1 MFREMEDDPFF
12 SDPFHS
18 HQENL
23 RQLMS
28 SFPVQ
33 LDQDLLVN
41 SPGGKHHHHRHH
53 HHAHECPK
61 PKCPKEAPKQPN
73 EGNCSVDPFNQM
85 MEQMRRDMLEMQ
97 RNIKHGPCSTDDHTL
112 NTSTV
117 MSYAKVGNE
126 PPKVFQ
132 ASTHVHR
139 VPGGI
144 RETRRAVKDSETG
157 IEKLS
162 IGHHIKDRAHVI
174 QKCKNQRTGDEEV
187 DQEFINL
194 HEDDVQIFDQE
205 WQEKVSKYLPPG
217 THTVGLHDVK
227 KAMEGQRSKHG
238 RRQPMC
244 QAIPPST
251 CMCPD
256 GNSPVGN
263 MKSRNG
269 RI

>member
-12 SDPFHS
+12 ADPFHS

-41 SPGGKHHHHRHH
+41 SPNGKKSTQP
-53 HHAHECPK
+53 CPK
-61 PKCPKEAPKQPN
+61 PKCPKEASKQPVAS
-73 EGNCSVDPFNQM
+73 CSGDPFNQM
-85 MEQMRRDMLEMQ
+85 MEQMRQEMLDMQ
-97 RNIKHGPCSTDDHTL
+97 RNIKHGSCNTDDHTL

-132 ASTHVHR
+132 ASTHVHH

-144 RETRRAVKDSETG
+144 KETRRAVKDSESG
-157 IEKLS
+157 IDKLS
-162 IGHHIKDRAHVI
+162 IGHHIKDRGHVI
-174 QKCKNQRTGDEEV
+174 QKCKNQLTGDEEV

-194 HEDDVQIFDQE
+194 NEDDAQLFDCE

-217 THTVGLHDVK
+217 TQTLGLQDVK
-227 KAMEGQRSKHG
+227 KAMEGRRSKHG
-238 RRQPMC
+238 KRQSVS
-244 QAIPPST
+244 QVAASPSS
-251 CMCPD
+251 CSCPHR
-256 GNSPVGN
+256 NSLTAN
-263 MKSRNG
+263 MKSTSKNG
-269 RI
+269 RR